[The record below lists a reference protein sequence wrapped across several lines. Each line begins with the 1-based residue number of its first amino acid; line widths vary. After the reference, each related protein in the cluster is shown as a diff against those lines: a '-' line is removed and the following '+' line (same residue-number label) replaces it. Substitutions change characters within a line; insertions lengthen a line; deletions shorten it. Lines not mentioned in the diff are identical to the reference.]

1 MEESNVQIRPPILP
15 SLCWRNRNGK
25 GRPTCVLDQ
34 EVENRPTSTWPLCHA
49 MCEEEPVAD
58 TASAQ
63 MLQPINGDFLG
74 LCYGRCSNNSGHHSC
89 LAATSTFS
97 FSVIVTYVIYSCKI
111 STLCQ

>member
-49 MCEEEPVAD
+49 MPVCF
-58 TASAQ
+58 TSSVRRSLWLTLHQ
-63 MLQPINGDFLG
+63 H
-74 LCYGRCSNNSGHHSC
+74 RCCNPST
-89 LAATSTFS
+89 ATSS
-97 FSVIVTYVIYSCKI
+97 ASVTADAAITQDTIHALLPLLRFLS
-111 STLCQ
+111 LL